1 MAIRSPQN
9 GSELLGCL
17 LSFLLYRLF
26 LGLGIVGFVGGV
38 MLIVFAIEEG
48 ELSLLVVAI
57 SGGAL
62 VFGSF
67 FTGLFVD
74 AWRKRNFSLG
84 WKLPLIVFLF
94 SWLAAVILG
103 WSLFY
108 GELPGWV
115 MLLLTV
121 CLPIAFFFALRIFR
135 KNNLARDRSTTYSQG
150 VHKFKSRE
158 TLHR

>member
-1 MAIRSPQN
+1 MAIRSQQN
-9 GSELLGCL
+9 GKELLGCL

-26 LGLGIVGFVGGV
+26 LGLGIIGFVGGV
-38 MLIVFAIEEG
+38 MFVVFAIEEG

-62 VFGSF
+62 IFGSF

-84 WKLPLIVFLF
+84 WRLPLIVFLF

-108 GELPGWV
+108 GELPVWA
-115 MLLLTV
+115 MILLTAG
-121 CLPIAFFFALRIFR
+121 LPIAFIFALRILR
-135 KNNLARDRSTTYSQG
+135 TSNSTQDRSITYSQDT
-150 VHKFKSRE
+150 HRFKSRE
-158 TLHR
+158 TINR

>member
-1 MAIRSPQN
+1 
-9 GSELLGCL
+9 
-17 LSFLLYRLF
+17 

-84 WKLPLIVFLF
+84 WRLPLIVFLF
-94 SWLAAVILG
+94 SWLTAVILG

-108 GELPGWV
+108 EELPNWA
-115 MLLLTV
+115 MILLTAG
-121 CLPIAFFFALRIFR
+121 LPIAFIFALRILR
-135 KNNLARDRSTTYSQG
+135 TSNSAQAKNVTYSQD

-158 TLHR
+158 TIHR